1 MCGSSDEKLENLQ
14 AKSTVGGQPASK
26 GNADI
31 FFRNFRRVVLS
42 MARESTPA
50 EETPPEVAD
59 SVPGGLF
66 QGTPDVSSALYSL
79 RKSSSSLEWTF
90 HAFPLA
96 TLEVKWGIGNG
107 LERGLQSI
115 NLQLYVAMVSKKGTW
130 NRDCGHD
137 KYTVRAL
144 SLL

>member
-1 MCGSSDEKLENLQ
+1 MRSCGADGKTMCGSSDEKLENLQ

-66 QGTPDVSSALYSL
+66 HVTPDVFLGAVF
-79 RKSSSSLEWTF
+79 LEEI
-90 HAFPLA
+90 LIQ
-96 TLEVKWGIGNG
+96 LGMDVSCV
-107 LERGLQSI
+107 SI
-115 NLQLYVAMVSKKGTW
+115 EQTY
-130 NRDCGHD
+130 R
-137 KYTVRAL
+137 
-144 SLL
+144 